1 MKALMKIELERA
13 FKNKWFY
20 ISASITLLIVLMDIW
35 QNVLPFRR
43 NIEYWL
49 SESNYNYQCPGL
61 YLQWMEINLRAPSMI
76 YHFIIPLLAALPYSM
91 SIYTDVKTH
100 YMNNIVT
107 KIEKKKYYL
116 SKLITQFISGGCIAI
131 LPLVCSFIVTAM
143 ILPAIHPVAATG
155 QYPFSKLEVF
165 GDLFFYNPLLFVI
178 VLLIIDFIGFGLINC
193 IAYIFADLLDNKY
206 MVALSPFIIYFL
218 QYVVCSM
225 IGRDSMRTYLQ
236 VVHMR
241 VKYLGDILLDFTVL
255 VAVIVIAYMVR
266 CKRKDVL

>member
-20 ISASITLLIVLMDIW
+20 VSVSITLLIVLMDIW
-35 QNVLPFRR
+35 QNVLPIRKDM
-43 NIEYWL
+43 ESWL
-49 SESNYNYQCPGL
+49 NGSDYQCPGL
-61 YLQWMEINLRAPSMI
+61 YMQWMELNLSAPSMI

-91 SIYTDVKTH
+91 SIYTDAKTH

-116 SKLITQFISGGCIAI
+116 SKLITQFISGGCIAT
-131 LPLVCSFIVTAM
+131 LPLLCSFIITAM
-143 ILPAIHPVAATG
+143 ILPAIHPVAAVG
-155 QYPFSKLEVF
+155 QYPFRKSEVF

-225 IGRDSMRTYLQ
+225 IGRDSIRTYLQ

-241 VKYLGDILLDFTVL
+241 VKSLGYIWLDFIIL
-255 VAVIVIAYMVR
+255 IAVIVIAYIIR
-266 CKRKDVL
+266 CKRKNIL

>member
-20 ISASITLLIVLMDIW
+20 ISVSITLLIVLMDIW
-35 QNVLPFRR
+35 QNVLPIRK
-43 NIEYWL
+43 NIEFWL
-49 SESNYNYQCPGL
+49 NGSDYQCPGL
-61 YLQWMEINLRAPSMI
+61 YMQWMEINLRAPSMI

-91 SIYTDVKTH
+91 SIYTDVKNH
-100 YMNNIVT
+100 YINNIVT

-131 LPLVCSFIVTAM
+131 LPLLCSFIVTAM
-143 ILPAIHPVAATG
+143 ILPAVHPVAATG
-155 QYPFSKLEVF
+155 QYPLNEWKVF
-165 GDLFFYNPLLFVI
+165 GNLFFYNPLLFVI
-178 VLLIIDFIGFGLINC
+178 ILLIIDFVGFGMINC

-225 IGRDSMRTYLQ
+225 IGRDSIRTYLQ
-236 VVHMR
+236 VVNMR
-241 VKYLGDILLDFTVL
+241 VQYLGYILFDFTVL
-255 VAVIVIAYMVR
+255 IAAIVIAYIVR
-266 CKRKDVL
+266 CKRKDIL

>member
-1 MKALMKIELERA
+1 MRALIKIELERA

-20 ISASITLLIVLMDIW
+20 ISVSITLLIVIMDIW
-35 QNVLPFRR
+35 KNVLPFRK
-43 NIEYWL
+43 NIELYL
-49 SESNYNYQCPGL
+49 NESSYQCPGL
-61 YLQWMEINLRAPSMI
+61 YMQWMELNLKAPSMM

-91 SIYTDVKTH
+91 SIYTDVKNH
-100 YMNNIVT
+100 YINNIVT

-116 SKLITQFISGGCIAI
+116 SKLVTQFISGGCIAT
-131 LPLVCSFIVTAM
+131 LPLLCSFIITAM

-155 QYPFSKLEVF
+155 QYPFNKGMIF
-165 GDLFFYNPLLFVI
+165 GDLFFYNPLLYVI
-178 VLLIIDFIGFGLINC
+178 VTFLIDFVGFGIINC

-241 VKYLGDILLDFTVL
+241 VKDIGFIVLDFVILIT
-255 VAVIVIAYMVR
+255 VIVIAHIVR
-266 CKRKDVL
+266 CKRKDIL